1 MNVLKALP
9 GETYGVKLALTL
21 RILGAALVKLPC
33 LELLSAQ
40 KMKAEGFLSPAV
52 AQPLVLVGKR
62 PKQKTQLGRVG
73 AHMKGLAKH
82 GCIGSAFGRQR
93 SEQSDLSGSAQGIK
107 ELGPIARRPLGPKGF
122 GNH

>member
-1 MNVLKALP
+1 VLKGLP
-9 GETYGVKLALTL
+9 VKADGVQLALTL

-40 KMKAEGFLSPAV
+40 KMKAEGFLRPAV
-52 AQPLVLVGKR
+52 AQPLVLVGQG

-82 GCIGSAFGRQR
+82 GCIGNAFGRQR
-93 SEQSDLSGSAQGIK
+93 SEQSDLSGSA
-107 ELGPIARRPLGPKGF
+107 
-122 GNH
+122 

>member
-1 MNVLKALP
+1 VLKGLP
-9 GETYGVKLALTL
+9 VKADGVQLALTL

-40 KMKAEGFLSPAV
+40 KMKAEGFLRPAV

-82 GCIGSAFGRQR
+82 GCIGNAFGRQR

-107 ELGPIARRPLGPKGF
+107 ELGPVAWRPLGPKGF